1 MKSNSKVILPA
12 IGIAMSL
19 VSPALAAPK
28 HQASTSTP
36 SFEACESLAVE
47 RGAGPQQGGN
57 TTNPY
62 IQYNAFMR
70 DCLAGKIPFSAGTGT
85 LGQLK

>member
-1 MKSNSKVILPA
+1 MKSNLKVILPA
-12 IGIAMSL
+12 IGIAALL

-28 HQASTSTP
+28 YHASTSTL
-36 SFEACESLAVE
+36 SFDACEALAVE
-47 RGAGPQQGGN
+47 RGAAPQQGGN

-62 IQYNAFMR
+62 AQYNAFMKQ
-70 DCLAGKIPFSAGTGT
+70 CLAGQIPFSASAGA